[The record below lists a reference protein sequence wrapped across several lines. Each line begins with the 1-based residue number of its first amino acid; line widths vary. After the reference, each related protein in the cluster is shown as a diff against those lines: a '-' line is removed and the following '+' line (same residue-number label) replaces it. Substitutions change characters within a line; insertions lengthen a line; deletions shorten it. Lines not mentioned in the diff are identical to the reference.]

1 MKICEIR
8 DLDGPNIF
16 LRLPAIKLEVA
27 SDNGEFEVNVA
38 ADAFVVGEPV
48 TAPGTETVAPER
60 LMALV
65 TEVVNVLHDRAG
77 VARPQ
82 SMSRPME
89 ERHHYVVAYTW
100 EHRRFARY
108 LGALALE
115 IVVGDAG
122 EIDAGID
129 ALRALLA
136 SSPEDDDAPEMVAA
150 ADCRVPV
157 VAITGTNGKTT
168 TSRLLSFILRR
179 TGKVVGLTSSAG
191 VYIDTEQVLAG
202 DYSGPSGA
210 HRVLEDARVD
220 VAVLETAR
228 GGMLLRG
235 LGYEESDV
243 SVVTNVSADHLGL
256 HGVLTLE
263 GLAEVKSLV
272 PRMTRPDG
280 FAVLNADDPLVLQ
293 MREQVQARHFLVTRH
308 EMSDAVKRHIVDGGW
323 ALCVDDGQIRWF
335 HDGEVTVLTALNDI
349 PITFGGKAPHMV
361 ENALSAAAAALAL
374 GLDMDQVRSGLA
386 SFRNTSRD
394 NHGRL
399 NVYELNGAIIVIDF
413 AHNEAGLVRLLEFA
427 QYSRRDGGTLTAII
441 GTAGDRE
448 DSVFRALGEVAA
460 KNADHV
466 IRKDT
471 TKYLRGRE
479 PGDMLRLMQEGVV
492 NARAETPSEEAPS
505 EREACLRAFERVRPG
520 DVVAVMCIE
529 DYDFLL
535 TYLDEHGTS
544 VS

>member
-27 SDNGEFEVNVA
+27 SDNGEFVVNSA
-38 ADAFVVGEPV
+38 ANAFVVGEPV
-48 TAPGTETVAPER
+48 SDAGTETVDPAR
-60 LMALV
+60 LMALI

-77 VARPQ
+77 QTRPEV
-82 SMSRPME
+82 MSRPME
-89 ERHHYVVAYTW
+89 ERHHYVVAYSW
-100 EHRRFARY
+100 RHRRFART
-108 LGALALE
+108 LGALALD
-115 IVVGDAG
+115 IVVGDIA
-122 EIDAGID
+122 EIDTRIES
-129 ALRALLA
+129 LNSILT
-136 SSPEDDDAPEMVAA
+136 SPPEEDDAPEMVTA
-150 ADCRVPV
+150 ADCRVPI

-168 TSRLLSFILRR
+168 TSRLISFILRHA
-179 TGKVVGLTSSAG
+179 GNVVGLTSSAG

-210 HRVLEDARVD
+210 HRVLEDDRVD

-272 PRMTRPDG
+272 PRMTRADG
-280 FAVLNADDPLVLQ
+280 FAVLNGDDPLVLK
-293 MREQVQARHFLVTRH
+293 MRDVIQARPFLVTQH
-308 EMSDAVKRHIVDGGW
+308 EQTEAIKRHIIDGGW
-323 ALCVDDGQIRWF
+323 ALCLDDGQIHWY
-335 HDGEVTVLTALNDI
+335 HDGVSTVLTTLNDI

-361 ENALSAAAAALAL
+361 ENALCAAAAVLAL
-374 GLDMDQVRSGLA
+374 GLSPDQVREGLSA
-386 SFRNTSRD
+386 FRNTSRD

-399 NVYELNGAIIVIDF
+399 NVYELNGATIVIDF

-427 QYSRRDGGTLTAII
+427 QHYRKGNGTLIAII

-460 KNADHV
+460 KSADII

-479 PGDMLRLMQEGVV
+479 PGDMLQMMQEGVEK
-492 NARAETPSEEAPS
+492 AGKGIASEEASS
-505 EREACLRAFERVRPG
+505 EREACLRAFERVQPG